1 MKRLHAVIAM
11 VALIMVLSAIGC
23 SSKSEAELAYIDGAE
38 AELAFNDGSVSL
50 EQGLYAEAIS
60 HFDKAIQLDLAFAMA
75 YNYRGLACQD
85 LGQHQRAIE
94 DYDKA
99 YSARAKCPA
108 LQQPWCCL

>member
-23 SSKSEAELAYIDGAE
+23 SSKSE

-60 HFDKAIQLDLAFAMA
+60 HFDKAIQLDPAFAMA

>member
-1 MKRLHAVIAM
+1 MKRLNVVIATG
-11 VALIMVLSAIGC
+11 VLILVLSAIGC

>member
-23 SSKSEAELAYIDGAE
+23 SSKSE

-60 HFDKAIQLDLAFAMA
+60 HFDKAIQLDPAFAMA
-75 YNYRGLACQD
+75 YNYRGLAYQG
-85 LGQHQRAIE
+85 LGQHAKA
-94 DYDKA
+94 DADKA
-99 YSARAKCPA
+99 KACSLDSKFC
-108 LQQPWCCL
+108 